1 MRYFGNGGG
10 RDSYI
15 IMNYGGNINTGSN
28 LATDGEPLSNSKL
41 DRLFGR
47 IPDVEM
53 IRMVKAQ
60 KIESAKRL

>member
-1 MRYFGNGGG
+1 VRYFGNGGG
-10 RDSYI
+10 RDSYV

-28 LATDGEPLSNSKL
+28 LATDKELLSKSKL

-53 IRMVKAQ
+53 MKMVKA
-60 KIESAKRL
+60 